1 MNAIEK
7 VRQMKQKTIKNPV
20 TFSGV
25 GLHTGKM
32 AHMTIKPAGDNE
44 GICFVRTDLSGRPS
58 VKVTASNA
66 VMDEKVT
73 RCTAV
78 ECQGARIYTIEHLMA
93 ALVGLGIDNVTIEID
108 GEELPGLD
116 GSSLEFFKA
125 LEKAGF
131 TEQQADKNTFVIQ
144 EPIVVANKT
153 STIVMVPHGQFHVS
167 YTLDYDHPLLR
178 SQFFA
183 QSVDPLTFVK
193 ELAPA
198 RTFCLESEVNEIKAH
213 GLGKGANYQN
223 TLVMSSKGP
232 LENTLRF
239 PNECARHKVLD
250 IVGDLFLLGYPVTGA
265 VYATKSG
272 HALNRALVKKIE
284 AQRQKYA
291 TVAYPP
297 ALPGGTGRVF
307 NINEIMK
314 ILPHRYPFLL
324 VDRVIEI
331 EPGKKGIGI
340 KNVTINDGF
349 FQGHFPQK
357 PVMPGVLMVE
367 AMAQTAGV
375 VVLTG
380 GAHHGKVALFM
391 SISDVKFRKVV
402 SPGDQLLMEIEI
414 VRDRERTAQV
424 KGVARVDGEV
434 ATEVEMM
441 FSYTEAHY
449 LYG

>member
-1 MNAIEK
+1 
-7 VRQMKQKTIKNPV
+7 MKQKTIKNPV
-20 TFSGV
+20 TLSGI
-25 GLHTGKM
+25 GLHTGKSVR
-32 AHMTIKPAGDNE
+32 MTIKPAGDNE
-44 GICFVRTDLSGRPS
+44 GISFIRVDLPS
-58 VKVTASNA
+58 KQKIQITASNA

-78 ECQGARIYTIEHLMA
+78 EAQGVRVYTIEHLMA
-93 ALVGLGIDNVTIEID
+93 ALNGLGIDNVTVEID
-108 GEELPGLD
+108 TEEIPGMD
-116 GSSLEFFKA
+116 GSSLEFVKA
-125 LEKAGF
+125 LEKAGIA
-131 TEQQADKNTFVIQ
+131 EQQADKDVFVIQ

-153 STIVMVPHGQFHVS
+153 STIVMVPHDQLNIS

-178 SQFFA
+178 SQFFSR
-183 QSVDPLTFVK
+183 SVDLASFTK
-193 ELAPA
+193 ELASA
-198 RTFCLESEVNEIKAH
+198 RTFCLESEAAEIKAH
-213 GLGKGANYQN
+213 GLAKGANYQN
-223 TLVMSSKGP
+223 TLVMSPKGP
-232 LENTLRF
+232 VENTLRF
-239 PNECARHKVLD
+239 PDECARHKVLD
-250 IVGDLFLLGYPVTGA
+250 IVGDLFLLGYPVKGA

-284 AQRQKYA
+284 AQRQKYT
-291 TVAYPP
+291 TVPYP
-297 ALPGGTGRVF
+297 AAAPGTTGRVF

-314 ILPHRYPFLL
+314 ILPHRYPFLF

-357 PVMPGVLMVE
+357 PVMPGVVMIE

-375 VVLTG
+375 VVLTS
-380 GAHHGKVALFM
+380 GAHNGKVALFM

-402 SPGDQLLMEIEI
+402 YPGDQLLMEVEI
-414 VRDRERTAQV
+414 VRDRERTAHV

-434 ATEVEMM
+434 AIEADMM

-449 LYG
+449 LNS

>member
-1 MNAIEK
+1 
-7 VRQMKQKTIKNPV
+7 MKQKTIKNPI
-20 TFSGV
+20 TLSGA
-25 GLHTGKM
+25 GLHTGKPVR
-32 AHMTIKPAGDNE
+32 MTIKPAGDNE
-44 GICFVRTDLSGRPS
+44 GISFTRVDLPGKQKVRVS
-58 VKVTASNA
+58 ASNA

-78 ECQGARIYTIEHLMA
+78 ECQGVRIYTIEHLMA
-93 ALVGLGIDNVTIEID
+93 ALNGLGIDNVAIEID
-108 GEELPGLD
+108 AEELPVLD
-116 GSSLEFFKA
+116 GSSLEFVKA
-125 LEKAGF
+125 LERSQII
-131 TEQQADKNTFVIQ
+131 EQQADKNIFAIQ
-144 EPIVVANKT
+144 EPIIVANKT
-153 STIVMVPHGQFHVS
+153 SMIVIVPQDQLKVS

-178 SQFFA
+178 SQFFS
-183 QSVDPLTFVK
+183 QSVDHPASFAK

-198 RTFCLESEVNEIKAH
+198 RTFCLESEVSEIKAH

-223 TLVMSSKGP
+223 TLVISSKGP

-239 PNECARHKVLD
+239 PDECARHKVLD
-250 IVGDLFLLGYPVTGA
+250 IVGDLYLLGFPVKGA

-284 AQRQKYA
+284 AQRQKY
-291 TVAYPP
+291 TTPIHSP
-297 ALPGGTGRVF
+297 AVPAITGKVL

-314 ILPHRYPFLL
+314 VLPHRYPFLF

-340 KNVTINDGF
+340 KNVTVNDGF

-357 PVMPGVLMVE
+357 PVMPGVIMIE

-380 GAHHGKVALFM
+380 GAHNGKVALFM
-391 SISDVKFRKVV
+391 SVSDVKFRKVV
-402 SPGDQLLMEIEI
+402 YPGDQLLMEVEI
-414 VRDRERTAQV
+414 IRDRERTAHG

-434 ATEVEMM
+434 AIEANMM

-449 LYG
+449 LND

>member
-1 MNAIEK
+1 
-7 VRQMKQKTIKNPV
+7 MKQKTIKNPV
-20 TFSGV
+20 TLSGI
-25 GLHTGKM
+25 GLHTGKSV
-32 AHMTIKPAGDNE
+32 HMTIKPAGDNA
-44 GICFVRTDLSGRPS
+44 GVSFTRVDLPGKQS
-58 VKVTASNA
+58 VKVIPANA
-66 VMDEKVT
+66 VMDESVT
-73 RCTAV
+73 RCSAV
-78 ECQGARIYTIEHLMA
+78 ESHGVRIYTIEHLMA
-93 ALVGLGIDNVTIEID
+93 ALNVLGIDNVSIEINAD
-108 GEELPGLD
+108 EVPGLD
-116 GSSLEFFKA
+116 GSSLEFLKA
-125 LEKAGF
+125 LQQAGSA
-131 TEQQADKNTFVIQ
+131 EGQADKNIFAIQ
-144 EPIVVANKT
+144 EVIVVANKT
-153 STIVMVPHGQFHVS
+153 SSMVMVPYEGLSVS

-178 SQFFA
+178 SQYFSRSIDLPVF
-183 QSVDPLTFVK
+183 TK

-198 RTFCLESEVNEIKAH
+198 RTFCLESEVSAIREH

-223 TLVMSSKGP
+223 SLVMSTKGP

-239 PNECARHKVLD
+239 PDECARHKVLD
-250 IVGDLFLLGYPVTGA
+250 IVGDLFLLGFPVKGA

-284 AQRQKYA
+284 AQRQKFA
-291 TVAYPP
+291 TTSYPAVAP
-297 ALPGGTGRVF
+297 AEGRRTF

-357 PVMPGVLMVE
+357 AVMPGVLMIE

-375 VVLTG
+375 VVLTS
-380 GAHHGKVALFM
+380 GAHNGKVALFM

-402 SPGDQLLMEIEI
+402 YPGDQLLMEVEI
-414 VRDRERTAQV
+414 IRDRERTAHV

-434 ATEVEMM
+434 AIEADMM

-449 LYG
+449 LNS

>member
-1 MNAIEK
+1 
-7 VRQMKQKTIKNPV
+7 MKQKTIKKPV
-20 TFSGV
+20 TFSGI
-25 GLHTGKM
+25 GLHNGKTVS
-32 AHMTIKPAGDNE
+32 MTIKPAGDNE
-44 GICFVRTDLSGRPS
+44 GICFVRTDLPGRPS
-58 VKVTASNA
+58 IKICASNA

-78 ECQGARIYTIEHLMA
+78 ESQGVRIYTIEHLMA
-93 ALVGLGIDNVTIEID
+93 CLNGLGIDNVAIEID

-116 GSSLEFFKA
+116 GSSLEFLKA
-125 LEKAGF
+125 LEQAGII
-131 TEQQADKNTFVIQ
+131 EQAADKNIFVIQ
-144 EPIVVANKT
+144 EAIVVANKT
-153 STIVMVPHGQFHVS
+153 STIVMVPHDQLNIS
-167 YTLDYDHPLLR
+167 YTLDYDHPLMR

-183 QSVDPLTFVK
+183 QSVDLLTFSK

-198 RTFCLESEVNEIKAH
+198 RTFCLESEVNEIRAH
-213 GLGKGANYQN
+213 GLAKGANYQN
-223 TLVMSSKGP
+223 SLVMSPKGP

-250 IVGDLFLLGYPVTGA
+250 IVGDLFLLGYPVKGA

-284 AQRQKYA
+284 AQRQKYT
-291 TVAYPP
+291 TVSYPP
-297 ALPGGTGRVF
+297 APPMAGPAAAKAGQRVF

-324 VDRVIEI
+324 VDRVLEI

-357 PVMPGVLMVE
+357 AVMPGVIMIE

-375 VVLTG
+375 VVLTS
-380 GAHHGKVALFM
+380 GAHNGKVALFM
-391 SISDVKFRKVV
+391 SVSDVKFRKVV
-402 SPGDQLLMEIEI
+402 YPGDQLLMEVEI
-414 VRDRERTAQV
+414 IRDRERSAQV
-424 KGVARVDGEV
+424 KGVGRVDGEV
-434 ATEVEMM
+434 AIEADMM

-449 LYG
+449 LYD

>member
-1 MNAIEK
+1 MKSWKKNK
-7 VRQMKQKTIKNPV
+7 QMKKKTIKNNV
-20 TFSGV
+20 TLSGI
-25 GLHTGKM
+25 GLHTGKKV
-32 AHMTIKPAGDNE
+32 HMTIKPAGENE
-44 GICFVRTDLSGRPS
+44 GINFVRTDLPAQPVIK
-58 VKVTASNA
+58 VKAANT

-73 RCTAV
+73 RCSAV
-78 ECQGARIYTIEHLMA
+78 ESNGVRIYTIEHLMA
-93 ALVGLGIDNVTIEID
+93 VLSVVGIDNATIEVD
-108 GEELPGLD
+108 AEELPGLD
-116 GSSLEFFKA
+116 GSSMEFLKA
-125 LEKAGF
+125 IEQAGVI
-131 TEQQADKNTFVIQ
+131 EQEAPKDVFAIQ

-153 STIVMVPHGQFHVS
+153 STVVMVPGDHLNIS
-167 YTLDYDHPLLR
+167 YTMDYDHPLMR
-178 SQFFA
+178 SQFFSE
-183 QSVDPLTFVK
+183 SVDLQNFIK
-193 ELAPA
+193 EIAPA
-198 RTFCLESEVNEIKAH
+198 RTFCLDSEVEEIKAH

-223 TLVMSSKGP
+223 TLVMSAQGP

-239 PNECARHKVLD
+239 PDECARHKVLD
-250 IVGDLFLLGYPVTGA
+250 IIGDLFLLGYPVKGI

-291 TVAYPP
+291 TSSYTP
-297 ALPGGTGRVF
+297 AAPTGTGRVF

-314 ILPHRYPFLL
+314 ILPHRYPFLF

-357 PVMPGVLMVE
+357 AVMPGVIMIE

-375 VVLTG
+375 VVLTS
-380 GAHHGKVALFM
+380 GAHNGKVALFM

-402 SPGDQLLMEIEI
+402 YPGDQLMMEVEI
-414 VRDRERTAQV
+414 IRDRERTAHV

-434 ATEVEMM
+434 AIEADMM

-449 LYG
+449 LNN